1 MAAKDVKE
9 YYFKLIAQKAE
20 LDADLA
26 DFEEALKN
34 GFITEEQMQ
43 AAKDELIPYQ
53 INLDRLTYIMYLL
66 ELPNRK
72 AKKAKFANQNKK
84 ILNELEKRKADA
96 ETAWETFGEAEE
108 WTTSTLKKH
117 YPRWQLSA
125 TAANTQQPKPK
136 SDGNPS
142 GFPIAYR
149 R

>member
-1 MAAKDVKE
+1 MAARDVKE

-20 LDADLA
+20 LEADLA

-53 INLDRLTYIMYLL
+53 INLDRLTYIIYLL

-84 ILNELEKRKADA
+84 ILNELEKRNADEQSVIA
-96 ETAWETFGEAEE
+96 ENKSALDAFRKEVKE
-108 WTTSTLKKH
+108 LLNKK
-117 YPRWQLSA
+117 
-125 TAANTQQPKPK
+125 TM
-136 SDGNPS
+136 
-142 GFPIAYR
+142 
-149 R
+149 

>member
-1 MAAKDVKE
+1 MAVKDVKE

-20 LDADLA
+20 LEADLA

-72 AKKAKFANQNKK
+72 TKKAKFAKQNKK
-84 ILNELEKRKADA
+84 ILDELGKRNADEQSVITENKSA
-96 ETAWETFGEAEE
+96 LDAFRKEVKE
-108 WTTSTLKKH
+108 LLNKK
-117 YPRWQLSA
+117 
-125 TAANTQQPKPK
+125 TM
-136 SDGNPS
+136 
-142 GFPIAYR
+142 
-149 R
+149 

>member
-9 YYFKLIAQKAE
+9 YYYKLIAQKAE
-20 LDADLA
+20 LEADLA

-53 INLDRLTYIMYLL
+53 INLDRLTYIVYLL

-84 ILNELEKRKADA
+84 ILNELEKRNADEQSVISENKSA
-96 ETAWETFGEAEE
+96 LDAFRKEVKE
-108 WTTSTLKKH
+108 LLNKK
-117 YPRWQLSA
+117 
-125 TAANTQQPKPK
+125 TM
-136 SDGNPS
+136 
-142 GFPIAYR
+142 
-149 R
+149 

>member
-1 MAAKDVKE
+1 MAARDVKE

-20 LDADLA
+20 LEADLA

-72 AKKAKFANQNKK
+72 AKKAKFVKQNKK
-84 ILNELEKRKADA
+84 ILDELGKRNADEQSVISENKSA
-96 ETAWETFGEAEE
+96 LDGFRKEVKE
-108 WTTSTLKKH
+108 LLNKK
-117 YPRWQLSA
+117 
-125 TAANTQQPKPK
+125 T
-136 SDGNPS
+136 
-142 GFPIAYR
+142 I
-149 R
+149 

>member
-1 MAAKDVKE
+1 MAARDVKE

-20 LDADLA
+20 LEADLA

-72 AKKAKFANQNKK
+72 AKKVKFAKQNKK
-84 ILNELEKRKADA
+84 ILDELERRKADEQSVIYENKSA
-96 ETAWETFGEAEE
+96 LDAFRKEVKE
-108 WTTSTLKKH
+108 LLNKK
-117 YPRWQLSA
+117 
-125 TAANTQQPKPK
+125 TM
-136 SDGNPS
+136 
-142 GFPIAYR
+142 
-149 R
+149 

>member
-1 MAAKDVKE
+1 MAVKDVKE

-20 LDADLA
+20 LEADLA

-84 ILNELEKRKADA
+84 ILSELEKRNADELSVISENKSA
-96 ETAWETFGEAEE
+96 LDAFRKEVKE
-108 WTTSTLKKH
+108 LLNKK
-117 YPRWQLSA
+117 
-125 TAANTQQPKPK
+125 TM
-136 SDGNPS
+136 
-142 GFPIAYR
+142 
-149 R
+149 

>member
-1 MAAKDVKE
+1 MAVRDVKE

-20 LDADLA
+20 LEADLA

-72 AKKAKFANQNKK
+72 AKKAKFAKQNKK
-84 ILNELEKRKADA
+84 ILNELEKRNADEQSVISENKSA
-96 ETAWETFGEAEE
+96 LDAFRKEVKE
-108 WTTSTLKKH
+108 LLNKK
-117 YPRWQLSA
+117 
-125 TAANTQQPKPK
+125 TM
-136 SDGNPS
+136 
-142 GFPIAYR
+142 
-149 R
+149 

>member
-1 MAAKDVKE
+1 MAARDVKE

-20 LDADLA
+20 LEADLA

-84 ILNELEKRKADA
+84 VLNELEKRKADEQSVIA
-96 ETAWETFGEAEE
+96 ENKSALDVFRKEVKE
-108 WTTSTLKKH
+108 LLNKK
-117 YPRWQLSA
+117 
-125 TAANTQQPKPK
+125 T
-136 SDGNPS
+136 
-142 GFPIAYR
+142 I
-149 R
+149 

>member
-20 LDADLA
+20 LEADLA

-72 AKKAKFANQNKK
+72 TKKAKFANQNKK
-84 ILNELEKRKADA
+84 VLNELEKRKADEQSVISENKSA
-96 ETAWETFGEAEE
+96 LDAFRKEVKE
-108 WTTSTLKKH
+108 LLNKK
-117 YPRWQLSA
+117 
-125 TAANTQQPKPK
+125 TM
-136 SDGNPS
+136 
-142 GFPIAYR
+142 
-149 R
+149 

>member
-1 MAAKDVKE
+1 MAARDVKE

-20 LDADLA
+20 LEADLA

-84 ILNELEKRKADA
+84 ILMELEKRNADEQSVISENKSA
-96 ETAWETFGEAEE
+96 LDAFRKEVKE
-108 WTTSTLKKH
+108 LLNKK
-117 YPRWQLSA
+117 
-125 TAANTQQPKPK
+125 TM
-136 SDGNPS
+136 
-142 GFPIAYR
+142 
-149 R
+149 

>member
-1 MAAKDVKE
+1 MAVKDVKE

-20 LDADLA
+20 LEADLA

-43 AAKDELIPYQ
+43 TAKDELIPYQ

-84 ILNELEKRKADA
+84 ILNELEKRNADEQSVISENKSA
-96 ETAWETFGEAEE
+96 LDAFRKEVKE
-108 WTTSTLKKH
+108 LLNKK
-117 YPRWQLSA
+117 
-125 TAANTQQPKPK
+125 TM
-136 SDGNPS
+136 
-142 GFPIAYR
+142 
-149 R
+149 

>member
-20 LDADLA
+20 LEADLA

-72 AKKAKFANQNKK
+72 AKKAKFAKQNKK
-84 ILNELEKRKADA
+84 ILDELGKRNADEQSVISENKSA
-96 ETAWETFGEAEE
+96 LDAFRKEVKE
-108 WTTSTLKKH
+108 LLNKK
-117 YPRWQLSA
+117 
-125 TAANTQQPKPK
+125 TM
-136 SDGNPS
+136 
-142 GFPIAYR
+142 
-149 R
+149 

>member
-1 MAAKDVKE
+1 MAVKDVKE

-20 LDADLA
+20 LEADLA

-72 AKKAKFANQNKK
+72 AKKAKFAKQNKK
-84 ILNELEKRKADA
+84 ILNELEKRNADEQSVISENKSA
-96 ETAWETFGEAEE
+96 LDAFRKEVKE
-108 WTTSTLKKH
+108 LLNKK
-117 YPRWQLSA
+117 
-125 TAANTQQPKPK
+125 T
-136 SDGNPS
+136 
-142 GFPIAYR
+142 I
-149 R
+149 

>member
-1 MAAKDVKE
+1 MAARDVKE

-20 LDADLA
+20 LEADLA

-72 AKKAKFANQNKK
+72 AKKTKFAKQNKK
-84 ILNELEKRKADA
+84 ILNELEKRKADERSVISENKSA
-96 ETAWETFGEAEE
+96 LDAFRKEVKE
-108 WTTSTLKKH
+108 LLNKK
-117 YPRWQLSA
+117 
-125 TAANTQQPKPK
+125 TM
-136 SDGNPS
+136 
-142 GFPIAYR
+142 
-149 R
+149 

>member
-20 LDADLA
+20 LEADLA

-53 INLDRLTYIMYLL
+53 INLDRLTYIIYLL

-72 AKKAKFANQNKK
+72 TKKAKFAKQNKK
-84 ILNELEKRKADA
+84 ILDELIKRNADEQSVISENKSA
-96 ETAWETFGEAEE
+96 LDAFRKEVKE
-108 WTTSTLKKH
+108 LLNKK
-117 YPRWQLSA
+117 
-125 TAANTQQPKPK
+125 TM
-136 SDGNPS
+136 
-142 GFPIAYR
+142 
-149 R
+149 

>member
-1 MAAKDVKE
+1 MAARDVKE

-20 LDADLA
+20 LEADLA

-72 AKKAKFANQNKK
+72 AKKAKFAKQNKK
-84 ILNELEKRKADA
+84 ILNELEKRNADEQSVISENKSA
-96 ETAWETFGEAEE
+96 LDAFRKEVKE
-108 WTTSTLKKH
+108 LLNKK
-117 YPRWQLSA
+117 
-125 TAANTQQPKPK
+125 TM
-136 SDGNPS
+136 
-142 GFPIAYR
+142 
-149 R
+149 